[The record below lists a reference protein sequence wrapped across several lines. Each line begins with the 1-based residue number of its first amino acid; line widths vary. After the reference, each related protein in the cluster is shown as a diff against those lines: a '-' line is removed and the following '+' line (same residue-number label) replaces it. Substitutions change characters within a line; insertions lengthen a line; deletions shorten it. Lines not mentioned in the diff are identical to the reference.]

1 MKKVKEIPFYPN
13 TGDGMHC
20 VQACFKSILKYF
32 LPEQEFSWE
41 QLDKMSKKIEGKG
54 TWWYPFLLEIQSLG
68 LEIIDIS
75 PIDLE
80 RFYKEGENY
89 LRENYTQ
96 EVVDWMLEKSNLLQ
110 VKKYIPEFLE
120 KVDFQHRT
128 ASFEE
133 LEKFLKEGYL
143 VGVGLNSR
151 TLNNKEGYSAHMV
164 VIFECDDIHIK
175 LHDPGFPAQK
185 NREVSKELF
194 MKAWEYEG
202 KDTKSLVAIR
212 KS

>member
-1 MKKVKEIPFYPN
+1 MSKQVPFYPN

-20 VQACFKSILKYF
+20 VQACFRSILKYF
-32 LPEQEFSWE
+32 RPELKFSWE
-41 QLDKMSKKIEGKG
+41 ELDKMSKKIEGKG
-54 TWWYPFLLEIQSLG
+54 TWWYPFLLEIQKLG

-75 PIDLE
+75 PMDLE
-80 RFYKEGENY
+80 QYYKEGEVY
-89 LRENYTQ
+89 LRKKYTS
-96 EVVDWMLEKSNLLQ
+96 EVADWMLEKSNLLQ

-120 KVDFQHRT
+120 KVDFQNRA

-133 LEKFLKEGYL
+133 VKKLLQKGYL
-143 VGVGLNSR
+143 VGIGLNSR

-164 VIFECDDIHIK
+164 VVFDCSEENVT
-175 LHDPGFPAQK
+175 LHDPGFPPQK
-185 NREVSKELF
+185 DRTVSKELF

-202 KDTKSLVAIR
+202 KNTKSLVAIR